1 MSHPSTID
9 SAAALSLCALGKS
22 RNEICYDAADG
33 TTGSVSPPPPLP
45 PLDDSSFHDAD
56 HTLTVP
62 IKPSNKPKKTRANA
76 SSSKKPGARKASN
89 SAKQKDSKRDTVPFH
104 EMERLMKVYGPTKC
118 LRNRSKTTEKEPKAD
133 SVRRKFYRWF
143 PDFEERFIKTDAGW
157 YIAKIGHEEEVAWRA
172 EMRKADQDDLVQ
184 KRQARRISKWGISGV
199 KLDGSCKLV

>member
-1 MSHPSTID
+1 MLRRRRRDNRQCVASTSITTSRRFLLSRCRSYSHGSHQ
-9 SAAALSLCALGKS
+9 AFEQAKENKGK
-22 RNEICYDAADG
+22 R
-33 TTGSVSPPPPLP
+33 L
-45 PLDDSSFHDAD
+45 L
-56 HTLTVP
+56 
-62 IKPSNKPKKTRANA
+62 IKEAR
-76 SSSKKPGARKASN
+76 ARKASN